1 MGFVREIEEF
11 HFEQVEFKILERYEC
26 RRSKNYAFLQCK

>member
-26 RRSKNYAFLQCK
+26 REVKKLCFFTM